1 MNGSTKLTLVAVLL
15 MASAL
20 SGCAKWQ
27 TNSAIDRLRPAAADH
42 AEALADGDLPAA
54 RKTGLALLAQLA
66 AYADW

>member
-1 MNGSTKLTLVAVLL
+1 